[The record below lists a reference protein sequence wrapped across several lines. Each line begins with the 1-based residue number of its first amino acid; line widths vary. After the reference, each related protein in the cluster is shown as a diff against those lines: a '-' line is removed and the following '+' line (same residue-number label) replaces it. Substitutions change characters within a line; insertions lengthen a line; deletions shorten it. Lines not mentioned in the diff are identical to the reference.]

1 MPSASGTKGP
11 SPGRTAMSRT
21 QPELKLEAGAY
32 VAASSQKRERGSG
45 RSKSLRR
52 HVSHKAEASSDN
64 ITMVYRALRVEE
76 SPTKLR
82 KVFPD
87 TKDYT
92 ILSLHMFPCTFLID
106 FFSFSAS
113 SQCIAFN
120 TASALSGHFTALTA
134 HSDICCMSHPM
145 WYVSNIFD
153 LFFSTVNC
161 VIQHRLVAHGQLQW
175 LIVFGIP
182 SKLSMPVSALGQSRA
197 LRSGTFVVGM
207 SFIYSV

>member
-1 MPSASGTKGP
+1 MRRQA
-11 SPGRTAMSRT
+11 RRIN
-21 QPELKLEAGAY
+21 AG
-32 VAASSQKRERGSG
+32 VGG
-45 RSKSLRR
+45 RSLWEGRYRR
-52 HVSHKAEASSDN
+52 KRRCPP
-64 ITMVYRALRVEE
+64 ITSRWSTVLFALR
-76 SPTKLR
+76 SRRLNSAR
-82 KVFPD
+82 CYQIQRIIVFGHC
-87 TKDYT
+87 
-92 ILSLHMFPCTFLID
+92 ICSHVLFFFD